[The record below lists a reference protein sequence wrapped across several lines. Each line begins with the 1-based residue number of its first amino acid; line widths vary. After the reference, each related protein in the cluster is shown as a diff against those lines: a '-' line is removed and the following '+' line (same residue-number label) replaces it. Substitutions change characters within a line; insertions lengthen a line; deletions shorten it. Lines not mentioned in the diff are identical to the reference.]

1 MCEFIVS
8 LFRMKDFVFMTVTA
22 VVVTGLALMV
32 SWPYRVSGDSME
44 PSFHNGQWLIVNRIS
59 QPKVGDVVV
68 FRFGNTELLK
78 RIIKPVDDGWWVEG
92 DNKDHST
99 DSRSFGPVPK
109 QAVIGK
115 LGL

>member
-1 MCEFIVS
+1 
-8 LFRMKDFVFMTVTA
+8 MKDFVFVLVGA
-22 VVVTGLALMV
+22 IVLTGLALLV

-44 PSFHNGQWLIVNRIS
+44 PSFHNGQWLIVNRIG

-68 FRFGNTELLK
+68 FRFRRTELLK
-78 RIIKPVDDGWWVEG
+78 RIIRPVDGGWWMEG

-109 QAVIGK
+109 SAIVGK
-115 LGL
+115 VGW